1 MLTRVKQ
8 NLTISCAENNISQD
22 QINKLNMTMNL
33 WTEFISIYKKLKSG
47 LNKNDSEEIKH
58 RTREWLRLFF
68 NLYHD
73 THETPYIHFF
83 FHLHDLNKIHGDINQ
98 FNQEGHEKFNHTV
111 IRNVQSS
118 TNRKTTTNSSQLLQA
133 NLLRNSLFIDYLS
146 IFVILA

>member
-1 MLTRVKQ
+1 MLTRVNQ

-83 FHLHDLNKIHGDINQ
+83 FICMSSI
-98 FNQEGHEKFNHTV
+98 KFM
-111 IRNVQSS
+111 
-118 TNRKTTTNSSQLLQA
+118 
-133 NLLRNSLFIDYLS
+133 
-146 IFVILA
+146 VILINSIKRDTKSLTTP